1 MLENLKNI
9 FVKDDASN
17 TDNDNALANE
27 VAQNTDATN
36 KEDATDNAT
45 EERCKLTIA
54 VNDTIQEI
62 YGNSPEMFK
71 DIQLGKVTTKA
82 KITFEKG
89 DKKMEMFAFPVKL
102 KRLAM
107 NDTARIIAFKQ
118 FNLRLK

>member
-1 MLENLKNI
+1 MINPFKNI
-9 FVKDDASN
+9 FVKDDAVN
-17 TDNDNALANE
+17 TDNNDALANTD
-27 VAQNTDATN
+27 AQNIDATN
-36 KEDATDNAT
+36 KEDATEIAT

-107 NDTARIIAFKQ
+107 NDTARIITFKQ